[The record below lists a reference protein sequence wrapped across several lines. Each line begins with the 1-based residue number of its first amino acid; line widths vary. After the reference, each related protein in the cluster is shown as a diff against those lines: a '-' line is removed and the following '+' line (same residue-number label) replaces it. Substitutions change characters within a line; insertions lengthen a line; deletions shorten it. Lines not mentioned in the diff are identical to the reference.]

1 MSYKSEPAKVEVSGT
16 EARRRLREEFRAE
29 TFQNGRCRLS
39 LHSMAPISP
48 SNNAILYPSSPWRLS
63 ADGSNLIA
71 SICLEEP
78 WINNMV
84 TTHGVKLPNYVAAEL
99 CDKTVL

>member
-1 MSYKSEPAKVEVSGT
+1 MQIRAAKVEVSGT

-48 SNNAILYPSSPWRLS
+48 SDNAILSFLFMPVPYRQME
-63 ADGSNLIA
+63 AI
-71 SICLEEP
+71 I
-78 WINNMV
+78 V